1 MAAIHVAIIGNNKI
15 YMKPVVYTCVFISFI
30 LFVTGCQPGNTHQH
44 SPTEW
49 RLLYQH
55 DTLGRLLAGKREHL
69 INAMKRGSPIKVSWG
84 VKLPNGETCIEFA
97 EPIFTTM
104 VNDTGL
110 IVQFPLSYIQTSYM
124 DAGTA
129 SFRLP
134 PLGWR
139 GMMTTNGR
147 FDAFM
152 YDLETGKVVRK
163 LSQRAN
169 MSWYALAPDPSSDNR
184 VIPDLAK
191 ENGIYLDSA
200 GTFSK

>member
-1 MAAIHVAIIGNNKI
+1 
-15 YMKPVVYTCVFISFI
+15 MKPVVYIGISI
-30 LFVTGCQPGNTHQH
+30 LFSLLINGC
-44 SPTEW
+44 SPESERRDTTSEW

-55 DTLGRLLAGKREHL
+55 DTAGRLLEGKREHL
-69 INAMKRGSPIKVSWG
+69 INAMKRGSPVKVSWG

-134 PLGWR
+134 PMGWR
-139 GMMTTNGR
+139 GIMTTNGR

-169 MSWYALAPDPSSDNR
+169 MSWYALAPDPAYDNR
-184 VIPDLAK
+184 VIPELAK
-191 ENGIYLDSA
+191 ENGIFLDSA